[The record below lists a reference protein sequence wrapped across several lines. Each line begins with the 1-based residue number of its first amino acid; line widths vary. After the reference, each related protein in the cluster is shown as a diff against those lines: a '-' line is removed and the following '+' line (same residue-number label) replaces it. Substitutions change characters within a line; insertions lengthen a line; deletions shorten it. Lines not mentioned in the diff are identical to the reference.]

1 MITVTLG
8 MLSTKLKELA
18 NELDV
23 FILSGTQ
30 LNGQWVHTAKTGIRN
45 QNLIRGSK
53 AVADKI
59 DVGMITLP
67 VLEEELITL
76 SKIIQ
81 QHGSIRP
88 THVTDIYKVRRGR
101 FCNVR
106 LWRHIDLGTA
116 RIRDLFLT
124 DAQFNTINVNKLVYK
139 IEGFKND

>member
-1 MITVTLG
+1 

>member
-1 MITVTLG
+1 MF
-8 MLSTKLKELA
+8 STKLKELA
-18 NELDV
+18 NELNV
-23 FILSGTQ
+23 FISSGTQ
-30 LNGQWVHTAKTGIRN
+30 LNGQWEHIAKTGIRN

-67 VLEEELITL
+67 ILEEELTTL
-76 SKIIQ
+76 SKVIEQ
-81 QHGSIRP
+81 SGSIKP

-116 RIRDLFLT
+116 RVKDLFLT
-124 DAQFNTINVNKLVYK
+124 DAQYNPIKISKLIYK
-139 IEGFKND
+139 MDGFEND